1 MIWKG
6 RSLFLY
12 HELEGRNAMP
22 SKTEEYLALAQRPDA
37 TACADYDVWNKTEWT
52 AMSGVALRASLCWM
66 NPADSHACT
75 TFSMCRTPWCAAI
88 PVTPTCGS
96 TRNTLTC
103 QSAVKNHLSLGKIDK
118 VKKKAA
124 SILTLHKEYGIVVK
138 HKISYSSSA

>member
-1 MIWKG
+1 
-6 RSLFLY
+6 
-12 HELEGRNAMP
+12 
-22 SKTEEYLALAQRPDA
+22 
-37 TACADYDVWNKTEWT
+37 
-52 AMSGVALRASLCWM
+52 MSGVALKASLCWM
-66 NPADSHACT
+66 NPADSRACT
-75 TFSMCRTPWCAAI
+75 TFSMCRIRVCAAI

-138 HKISYSSSA
+138 HKISYFSSA

>member
-1 MIWKG
+1 M
-6 RSLFLY
+6 
-12 HELEGRNAMP
+12 
-22 SKTEEYLALAQRPDA
+22 
-37 TACADYDVWNKTEWT
+37 
-52 AMSGVALRASLCWM
+52 
-66 NPADSHACT
+66 
-75 TFSMCRTPWCAAI
+75 
-88 PVTPTCGS
+88 TPTCGS